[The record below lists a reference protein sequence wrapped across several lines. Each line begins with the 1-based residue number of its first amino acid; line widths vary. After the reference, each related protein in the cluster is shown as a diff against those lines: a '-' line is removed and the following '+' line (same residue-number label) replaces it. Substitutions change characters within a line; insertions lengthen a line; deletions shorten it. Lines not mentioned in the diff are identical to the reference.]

1 MTVKNKHQPAAY
13 QCGAPATLRALEVL
27 VAWWASGRP
36 DPRCAP
42 GWLCGRQVRP
52 DPRATCAT
60 CLGRPRM
67 PPTPGRLLHTFPG
80 LWPLWEH
87 ANRCGGRCST
97 FPAAGGRRAC
107 IPRYVPLCLPVRSAP
122 PLLSSNLALWRE
134 RLYDPPWYSKPPAR
148 YPVPQLPREVPH
160 FLNSSHEYTGATSE
174 GLGHTGGRRDSGQC
188 RGPEIFMPPPAA
200 NASR

>member
-27 VAWWASGRP
+27 VAWSPSGRP
-36 DPRCAP
+36 NPRCAP

-52 DPRATCAT
+52 DPKATCAT
-60 CLGRPRM
+60 CLGRPRT

-87 ANRCGGRCST
+87 ANRCGGRCPT

-107 IPRYVPLCLPVRSAP
+107 IPRYAP
-122 PLLSSNLALWRE
+122 PLPSGAVRASLAELQ
-134 RLYDPPWYSKPPAR
+134 PG
-148 YPVPQLPREVPH
+148 PVE
-160 FLNSSHEYTGATSE
+160 GAALRSA
-174 GLGHTGGRRDSGQC
+174 LVQ
-188 RGPEIFMPPPAA
+188 PAA
-200 NASR
+200 SAVPSSPAPQRGAPLPQQQPRVYRCHQ